1 MDQSKINEF
10 FELLFPDQ
18 LSASCFTDSIKGIQV
33 TPVYPHEVRKK
44 AERFCINP
52 VHLNKDSE
60 PEKSDSKYATKDRG
74 RRADVNVTEFRN
86 ILCEFDKNTI
96 EEQIE
101 WLNKSR
107 LPYSAIVHS
116 GKKSLH
122 VIISLST
129 PLRARKEYNVLAKKL
144 YSAIINAGIKVDD
157 STSNPSR
164 LSRYPS
170 AIRSDTGIEQKLLFV
185 GKPVD
190 KGILK
195 TWIKQHA
202 PKPPAKAP
210 KRMLTTKETSAKYVS
225 RTTEKLIKEHI
236 YYTESRHEAFKRAMT
251 QLRKSGHEIEEI
263 EAMLYDAHCKIIPER
278 NDFGSLLKWV
288 ERHII
293 PEENT

>member
-1 MDQSKINEF
+1 MDQTKINEF
-10 FELLFPDQ
+10 FELLFPNQ
-18 LSASCFTDSIKGIQV
+18 SSASCFTDSVKGVSV
-33 TPVYPHEVRKK
+33 TQVYPHESRQK
-44 AERFCINP
+44 AERFCINS
-52 VHLNKDSE
+52 LAFNKDYNPTE
-60 PEKSDSKYATKDRG
+60 YWHKPHKG
-74 RRADVNVTEFRN
+74 RRADANVTEFRN

-101 WLNKSR
+101 WLNNSR
-107 LPYSAIVHS
+107 LPYSAVIHS

-122 VIISLST
+122 VIISLNE
-129 PLRARKEYNVLAKKL
+129 PLRSKKKYTSLVKKL
-144 YSAIINAGIKVDD
+144 YAAILNAGIRVDD

-164 LSRYPS
+164 LSRYPGS
-170 AIRSDTGIEQKLLFV
+170 IRSDTGLEQKLLFV
-185 GKPVD
+185 GNPVD
-190 KGILK
+190 MGILK

-202 PKPPAKAP
+202 PKPPVKPPKKTYTAKE
-210 KRMLTTKETSAKYVS
+210 KSAKYVS

-293 PEENT
+293 PEE